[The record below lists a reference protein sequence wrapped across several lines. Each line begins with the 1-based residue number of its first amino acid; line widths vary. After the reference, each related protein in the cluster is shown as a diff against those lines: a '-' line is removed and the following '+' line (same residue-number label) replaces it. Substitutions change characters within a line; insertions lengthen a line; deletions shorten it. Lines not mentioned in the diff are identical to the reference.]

1 MQVDYRFLDGVIT
14 FIGMS
19 TGESFEM
26 AMGSW
31 SVTESLL
38 LTISTLS
45 YQTFY
50 IHLISYDSLDVLG
63 RLTGSGIVDLL
74 NVIVR
79 KQERELL

>member
-1 MQVDYRFLDGVIT
+1 MQVDCRFLDGVIT

-26 AMGSW
+26 AKGSW

-45 YQTFY
+45 YQLFTF
-50 IHLISYDSLDVLG
+50 
-63 RLTGSGIVDLL
+63 T
-74 NVIVR
+74 
-79 KQERELL
+79 